1 MSTGPTPHGAELVE
15 GWKDIGKEA
24 GIHAN
29 TAQKWARRASDPLP
43 VRVNHKGVFAWRS
56 AIRSWC
62 DRQDR
67 PLQADDEIR
76 ALRAEVESLK
86 VAASARVVKRP
97 AKQAQEKR
105 ERV

>member
-1 MSTGPTPHGAELVE
+1 MSTGPMPQGKELVE

-29 TAQKWARRASDPLP
+29 TAQKWARRARDPLP
-43 VRVNHKGVFAWRS
+43 VRINHKGVYAWRS
-56 AIRSWC
+56 AIAAWC
-62 DRQDR
+62 QRQDK

-76 ALRAEVESLK
+76 TLRAEVDALK

-97 AKQAQEKR
+97 AKQGHEKDAR
-105 ERV
+105 G